1 MGRMTSSIAVFS
13 VLGSVWPA
21 LADQTLE
28 MRAKPYLVSAL
39 AAGNA
44 FVSVSAA
51 SGMPG
56 LAAES
61 LATIF
66 GPNLAPR
73 TAIGSPPYPANL
85 GGISLHIVDSA
96 GVDRSAQLL
105 YVSPAQ
111 INYIVPA
118 GTATGSAAVNIV
130 NGARDVLRGA
140 AQILRTA
147 PGLFTANA
155 NGEGVVAAT
164 AYAVAIPTTLA
175 YPVEVFQC
183 GAAPGSC
190 VSVPIDPGIDRPV
203 AVVLYATGL
212 RGRSSDSAVTVT
224 IGGREVPVV
233 SIGSYQPSD
242 RFAGVDQVTITGLLG
257 VRGIGEADIVI
268 AADGAQSNAG
278 KINIQ

>member
-1 MGRMTSSIAVFS
+1 MTSSIAVVS

-28 MRAKPYLVSAL
+28 QRARPYLVSAL

-51 SGMPG
+51 SGMPN

-73 TAIGSPPYPANL
+73 TATGTASYPTTL
-85 GGISLHIVDSA
+85 GGISLHVVDSA
-96 GVDRSAQLL
+96 GVDRPAQLL

-118 GTATGSAAVNIV
+118 GTATGTAGVNIV
-130 NGARDVLRGA
+130 NQSGGMLRGA
-140 AQILRTA
+140 AQIQKTA

-164 AYAVAIPTTLA
+164 AYSTVIPTTMT
-175 YPVEVFQC
+175 YPVEVFEC
-183 GAAPGSC
+183 GSAPGSC
-190 VSVPIDPGIDRPV
+190 FSVPIDPGVDRPV
-203 AVVLYATGL
+203 SVVLYATGL
-212 RGRSSDSAVTVT
+212 RGRSSDSAVKVT
-224 IGGREVPVV
+224 IGGTQVAVV
-233 SIGSYQPSD
+233 SIGSFDSSD
-242 RFAGVDQVTITGLLG
+242 RFAGIDQVTITGLLNL
-257 VRGIGEADIVI
+257 RGSGEVDIVI
-268 AADGAQSNAG
+268 SADGATSNTG
-278 KINIQ
+278 RINIL

>member
-1 MGRMTSSIAVFS
+1 MTSSIAVVS

-28 MRAKPYLVSAL
+28 QRARPYLVSAL

-66 GPNLAPR
+66 GPDLAPR
-73 TAIGSPPYPANL
+73 SETGSVSYPTTL
-85 GGISLHIVDSA
+85 GGISLYVA
-96 GVDRSAQLL
+96 DRPAQLL

-118 GTATGSAAVNIV
+118 GTAPGAAAVTIV
-130 NGARDVLRGA
+130 NERGDVLRGV
-140 AQILRTA
+140 AQIQRTA

-164 AYAVAIPTTLA
+164 AYSIAIPTTLA

-183 GAAPGSC
+183 GGKSGDC

-203 AVVLYATGL
+203 SVVLYATGL

-224 IGGREVPVV
+224 IGGKEVAVL
-233 SIGSYQPSD
+233 SIGSFQSSD
-242 RFAGVDQVTITGLLG
+242 RFAGIDQVTISGLLA
-257 VRGIGEADIVI
+257 VRGSGEVDVVI
-268 AADGAQSNAG
+268 AADGARSNAG